1 MSSPGATP
9 ALPRRALLGGALV
22 VMVALAF
29 TTSTILARLAYQAG
43 SDAVTVL
50 ALRYTV
56 VALLLYFYFRLR
68 GQAAWLPR
76 PLGRRAIGVG
86 LLVATYAFGYLGAV
100 QYIPVSLAV
109 LIFYT
114 YPLLTGIGARLFE
127 REALSPGKLVAL
139 ALGLLGVALAVEVS
153 LTGLDW
159 RGLGLAVLGAVGI
172 AASIIA
178 SQRAMRSTGSL
189 GVTFYVN
196 LVAASVYLAVG
207 LLRGGF
213 ALPVT
218 EAGWHAL
225 VAMPLFF
232 LVGIIGFFAA
242 VSLIGGVKT
251 ATVMNVEPVFTVLAA
266 VLVLGEHLAPL
277 QLLGAALVVL
287 AIFLVHRPA
296 TRS

>member
-1 MSSPGATP
+1 MPSPVAAP
-9 ALPRRALLGGALV
+9 ASHRRTLLGSALV

-29 TTSTILARLAYQAG
+29 TASTILARLAYDAG

-50 ALRYTV
+50 ALRYSV
-56 VALLLYFYFRLR
+56 VALLLYLYFRLR
-68 GQAAWLPR
+68 GQPAWLPH
-76 PLGRRAIGVG
+76 PLGLKAIGIG
-86 LLVATYAFGYLGAV
+86 LLVAAYAYGYLGAV

-127 REALSPGKLVAL
+127 REALSPGKLLAL
-139 ALGLLGVALAVEVS
+139 ALGLLGVALAVEVT
-153 LTGLDW
+153 LTGLDG
-159 RGLGLAVLGAVGI
+159 RGLGLAALGAVGL

-178 SQRAMRSTGSL
+178 SQRAMRATGSL

-196 LVAASVYLAVG
+196 LVAALVYLAVG

-213 ALPVT
+213 ALPGT
-218 EAGWHAL
+218 ANGWHAL

-232 LVGIIGFFAA
+232 AVGITGFFAA

-251 ATVMNVEPVFTVLAA
+251 ATIMNVEPVFTVLGA
-266 VLVLGEHLAPL
+266 VLVLDEHLAPL
-277 QLLGAALVVL
+277 QLAGAALVVL
-287 AIFLVHRPA
+287 AIFLVHR
-296 TRS
+296 RS